1 MTNIISVI
9 IPIYNTP
16 VNLFEKCIDSLISQ
30 QYENLEIILVDDG
43 SSSGIEQ
50 ICDKYADKYPN
61 ITTSALK
68 TKANWTS
75 LFIWTMI
82 FMIFIILNSVVC
94 IDTTTNLIYRLLI
107 FLSIY
112 LCVLYTE
119 LRNINFET
127 IICHIIVFFAFT
139 SAIIYLCVYILKV
152 PIPHSF
158 FYLGKNGLRYFS
170 YGGIYYDQGYSNIQ
184 FGMNLNRMT
193 GPFWEPGVYQIFLNY
208 ALYRYVVIEKSNKFV
223 IALLLF
229 DIFFTMSASGWLCAI
244 VIIVIGIAK
253 SPKFTNK
260 SKIFIFIFLS
270 LFGGIATKFVLF
282 SKFSETFSNKSS
294 AYIRMNDFLLG
305 LKIFIEN
312 PILGIGFNN
321 TEPFMMRNTYN
332 DTGILGSSNGFMTIA
347 YTTGIVGMVFVLL
360 PFIYNIIKRK
370 KERYKSVLYFIM
382 IVFFNFSEPVY
393 YFPFMMYILVKEYR
407 KAFKNSTLSI

>member
-1 MTNIISVI
+1 MKVNINKRIIRYIVLYITAFFMVYESGSLPSIISI
-9 IPIYNTP
+9 NDLWLDKMLLFIPIG
-16 VNLFEKCIDSLISQ
+16 
-30 QYENLEIILVDDG
+30 IIAL
-43 SSSGIEQ
+43 
-50 ICDKYADKYPN
+50 
-61 ITTSALK
+61 SALK

-223 IALLLF
+223 IALL
-229 DIFFTMSASGWLCAI
+229 LCAI

>member
-1 MTNIISVI
+1 MKVNINKRIIRYIVLYITAFFMVYESGSLPSIISI
-9 IPIYNTP
+9 NDLWLDKMLLFIPIG
-16 VNLFEKCIDSLISQ
+16 
-30 QYENLEIILVDDG
+30 IIAL
-43 SSSGIEQ
+43 
-50 ICDKYADKYPN
+50 
-61 ITTSALK
+61 SALK

-193 GPFWEPGVYQIFLNY
+193 GPFWEPGVYQIF
-208 ALYRYVVIEKSNKFV
+208 
-223 IALLLF
+223 
-229 DIFFTMSASGWLCAI
+229 
-244 VIIVIGIAK
+244 
-253 SPKFTNK
+253 
-260 SKIFIFIFLS
+260 
-270 LFGGIATKFVLF
+270 
-282 SKFSETFSNKSS
+282 
-294 AYIRMNDFLLG
+294 
-305 LKIFIEN
+305 
-312 PILGIGFNN
+312 
-321 TEPFMMRNTYN
+321 
-332 DTGILGSSNGFMTIA
+332 
-347 YTTGIVGMVFVLL
+347 
-360 PFIYNIIKRK
+360 
-370 KERYKSVLYFIM
+370 
-382 IVFFNFSEPVY
+382 
-393 YFPFMMYILVKEYR
+393 
-407 KAFKNSTLSI
+407 

>member
-1 MTNIISVI
+1 MKVNINKRIIRYIVLYITAFFMVYESGSLPSIISI
-9 IPIYNTP
+9 NDLWLDKMLLFIPIG
-16 VNLFEKCIDSLISQ
+16 
-30 QYENLEIILVDDG
+30 IIAL
-43 SSSGIEQ
+43 
-50 ICDKYADKYPN
+50 
-61 ITTSALK
+61 SALK

-321 TEPFMMRNTYN
+321 TEPFI

>member
-1 MTNIISVI
+1 MKVNINKRIIRYIVLYITAFFMVYESGSLPSIISI
-9 IPIYNTP
+9 NDLWLDKMLLFIPIG
-16 VNLFEKCIDSLISQ
+16 
-30 QYENLEIILVDDG
+30 IIAL
-43 SSSGIEQ
+43 
-50 ICDKYADKYPN
+50 
-61 ITTSALK
+61 SALK

-407 KAFKNSTLSI
+407 KAFKNSTLW

>member
-1 MTNIISVI
+1 MKVNINKRIIRYIVLYITAFFMVYESGSLPSIISI
-9 IPIYNTP
+9 NDLWLDKMLLFIPIG
-16 VNLFEKCIDSLISQ
+16 
-30 QYENLEIILVDDG
+30 IIAL
-43 SSSGIEQ
+43 
-50 ICDKYADKYPN
+50 
-61 ITTSALK
+61 SALK

-382 IVFFNFSEPVY
+382 IVFFIFQNR
-393 YFPFMMYILVKEYR
+393 YIIFRL
-407 KAFKNSTLSI
+407 

>member
-1 MTNIISVI
+1 MVIPEVNDYIRLIRDATYVLTDSFHAVSFCLNLEKQFYVYYPNKYAERLKSILLIMELTDRELMNNDYDTNID
-9 IPIYNTP
+9 YKK
-16 VNLFEKCIDSLISQ
+16 VNK
-30 QYENLEIILVDDG
+30 ILMKKRKLAKD
-43 SSSGIEQ
+43 
-50 ICDKYADKYPN
+50 
-61 ITTSALK
+61 L
-68 TKANWTS
+68 
-75 LFIWTMI
+75 M
-82 FMIFIILNSVVC
+82 
-94 IDTTTNLIYRLLI
+94 
-107 FLSIY
+107 
-112 LCVLYTE
+112 
-119 LRNINFET
+119 
-127 IICHIIVFFAFT
+127 
-139 SAIIYLCVYILKV
+139 LKV
-152 PIPHSF
+152 
-158 FYLGKNGLRYFS
+158 LD
-170 YGGIYYDQGYSNIQ
+170 DQGYSNIQ

>member
-1 MTNIISVI
+1 MKVNINKRIIRYIVLYITAFFMVYESGSLPSIISI
-9 IPIYNTP
+9 NDLWLDKMLLFIPIG
-16 VNLFEKCIDSLISQ
+16 
-30 QYENLEIILVDDG
+30 IIAL
-43 SSSGIEQ
+43 
-50 ICDKYADKYPN
+50 
-61 ITTSALK
+61 SALK

-282 SKFSETFSNKSS
+282 SKFSETSS

>member
-1 MTNIISVI
+1 MKVNINKRIIRYIVLYITAFFMVYESGSLPSIISI
-9 IPIYNTP
+9 NDLWLDKMLLFIPIG
-16 VNLFEKCIDSLISQ
+16 
-30 QYENLEIILVDDG
+30 IIAL
-43 SSSGIEQ
+43 S
-50 ICDKYADKYPN
+50 
-61 ITTSALK
+61 TLK

-360 PFIYNIIKRK
+360 PFI
-370 KERYKSVLYFIM
+370 
-382 IVFFNFSEPVY
+382 
-393 YFPFMMYILVKEYR
+393 
-407 KAFKNSTLSI
+407 

>member
-1 MTNIISVI
+1 MKVNINKRIIRYIVLYITAFFMVYESGSLPSIISI
-9 IPIYNTP
+9 NDLWLDKMLLFIPIG
-16 VNLFEKCIDSLISQ
+16 
-30 QYENLEIILVDDG
+30 IIAL
-43 SSSGIEQ
+43 
-50 ICDKYADKYPN
+50 
-61 ITTSALK
+61 SALK

-370 KERYKSVLYFIM
+370 KKRYKSVLYFIM

>member
-1 MTNIISVI
+1 MKVNINKRIIRYIVLYITAFFMVYESGSLPSIISI
-9 IPIYNTP
+9 NDLWLDKMLLFIPIG
-16 VNLFEKCIDSLISQ
+16 
-30 QYENLEIILVDDG
+30 IIAL
-43 SSSGIEQ
+43 
-50 ICDKYADKYPN
+50 
-61 ITTSALK
+61 SALK

-393 YFPFMMYILVKEYR
+393 YFPFMMYIL
-407 KAFKNSTLSI
+407 